1 VGDEDE
7 GEHEAHACPNAHR
20 MPANTPV
27 TSDAGAK
34 TRRDSA

>member
-7 GEHEAHACPNAHR
+7 GEHEAHACPHADR

-27 TSDAGAK
+27 TPDAEAK